1 MFEILPDL
9 WMCKNKDL
17 NKIQSNIYTIK
28 CNEHLSFLGKFKN
41 YTDEIK
47 NNILKYEILQLYKF
61 TINTIDKI
69 NELLIDNKTVI
80 VCCNTNLQLSPLI
93 IISYII
99 KYGKIQKHEAINL
112 FKTKKHELIQDELF
126 FDNILN
132 KISNQ
137 LKTE

>member
-1 MFEILPDL
+1 MYEILPDL

-28 CNEHLSFLGKFKN
+28 CNEQLSFLGRFKN
-41 YTDEIK
+41 YNNEIK

-61 TINTIDKI
+61 TINTISKI
-69 NELLIDNKTVI
+69 NELLLDNKNVI

-93 IISYII
+93 IIAYII
-99 KYGKIQKHEAINL
+99 KYGKFSKLEAIL
-112 FKTKKHELIQDELF
+112 FFKTKKLELIQDELF

-132 KISNQ
+132 KISSEF
-137 LKTE
+137 K